1 MQARLIQGWAVTL
14 VWCCLWDPACAG
26 MHAGQVWPAV
36 EGGGS
41 SGRLPP
47 HNFKVLFKEGGMGT
61 FYPMYYALVDKARKM
76 AAAAAQQPLPPPS
89 MEQDKHAVQEL
100 VHKA

>member
-1 MQARLIQGWAVTL
+1 MTL
-14 VWCCLWDPACAG
+14 VCVVALWDPACAA

-36 EGGGS
+36 EGGGP

-76 AAAAAQQPLPPPS
+76 AAAAAQQPQPPPS
-89 MEQDKHAVQEL
+89 MEQDKQAVQEL